1 MLSEVYDI
9 ECLSNLFTYTGY
21 CRQDKTYYQFVIH
34 QSKNEYKELI
44 KHLFRDKLL
53 MIGYNNENYDYPII
67 HHLINH
73 YNEYIYLSGFE
84 LSQKIYEK
92 SQEIIDSEFTMVAD
106 YNKKI
111 IQIDLM
117 RVHNYHNSARLTSLK
132 SLEIALQL
140 ENVED
145 MPYEHFRWITK
156 DSEIQEI
163 LNYNKNDVYATNEFL
178 NVTLGDTEHSFYKGK
193 NKIFLRQTIQKKYG
207 VSGLSKD
214 DVNLGVDLLFKLYC
228 TKLGKSPKYVK
239 SLKTPRPVIYVKDC
253 IPKWADFK
261 DTKLNKLLTFFKS
274 AIVKDGVLKDV
285 LTYSLIHH
293 GIKIDYGAGGAHAC
307 IKPGIYKSD
316 EEWVILDL
324 DIDLTLGQLKSF

>member
-106 YNKKI
+106 YN
-111 IQIDLM
+111 
-117 RVHNYHNSARLTSLK
+117 
-132 SLEIALQL
+132 
-140 ENVED
+140 
-145 MPYEHFRWITK
+145 
-156 DSEIQEI
+156 
-163 LNYNKNDVYATNEFL
+163 
-178 NVTLGDTEHSFYKGK
+178 
-193 NKIFLRQTIQKKYG
+193 
-207 VSGLSKD
+207 
-214 DVNLGVDLLFKLYC
+214 
-228 TKLGKSPKYVK
+228 
-239 SLKTPRPVIYVKDC
+239 
-253 IPKWADFK
+253 
-261 DTKLNKLLTFFKS
+261 
-274 AIVKDGVLKDV
+274 
-285 LTYSLIHH
+285 
-293 GIKIDYGAGGAHAC
+293 
-307 IKPGIYKSD
+307 
-316 EEWVILDL
+316 
-324 DIDLTLGQLKSF
+324 